1 MSSSGGGSGGL
12 NSSSAMDSLHQNAY
26 YNYPSF
32 SFADHHHFSDDNAIK
47 NDVNNQD
54 NGFYSS
60 LWDAIDDG
68 DDHAEIPKSPSPS
81 PASPSSFFTIPPAA
95 ISPSVLLDS
104 PLFFSNSNVLPSPTT
119 GAFGGLINEC
129 YKEED
134 RVDNDNC
141 FQKSRDAASSSMFL
155 PSSVGANSSWPEQEI
170 PMHQPN
176 IGFSNFT
183 TKVELEP
190 QLSETHTTIS
200 HKNAVMHQKST
211 LIHASQNVRA
221 QKAED
226 GYNWRKYGQ
235 KHVKG
240 SENPRSYYKCTF
252 QNCSTKK
259 KVERNLDGH
268 ITEIVYKGSH
278 NHPKPLQPSTKR
290 LRLGSTH
297 QPTSFIAAENSTVS
311 SGDEEFEQ
319 GFIFKDD
326 EDNEPR
332 AKRWKNE
339 DENASTT
346 VRQPRIVVQT
356 TSDIDI
362 LDDGYRWRKYG
373 QKVVKQNPNPRSYY
387 RCTHQGC
394 IVRKHVE
401 RASHDHRAVI
411 TAYEGKHNHDVP
423 VGRGNGTSLNK
434 PQQQPQ
440 SGDSMITNT
449 APMVALRPS
458 ALPSYSLKYQNIFL
472 NVDPQTSQSQ
482 QPITLQMLHRPRGNL
497 QHSNL
502 ENYDRSIEKE

>member
-1 MSSSGGGSGGL
+1 MSSSGGAGGL
-12 NSSSAMDSLHQNAY
+12 NGSSAMDSLHQNTHF
-26 YNYPSF
+26 NYPSF
-32 SFADHHHFSDDNAIK
+32 SFPDHHFSDDNAIK
-47 NDVNNQD
+47 NDVNHQD

-60 LWDAIDDG
+60 LWDVIDDG
-68 DDHAEIPKSPSPS
+68 DDNAEIPKPPS

-141 FQKSRDAASSSMFL
+141 FQSRGAASSSMFL
-155 PSSVGANSSWPEQEI
+155 PSSEATHSSWPEQEI
-170 PMHQPN
+170 PMHQPSM
-176 IGFSNFT
+176 GFANFSP
-183 TKVELEP
+183 TKAEIKPE
-190 QLSETHTTIS
+190 LSETHTTIS
-200 HKNAVMHQKST
+200 HENAVMHQKPT
-211 LIHASQNVRA
+211 QNVRA

-235 KHVKG
+235 KQVKG

-278 NHPKPLQPSTKR
+278 NHPKPPHSSTKR
-290 LRLGSTH
+290 LLIGSSH
-297 QPTSFIAAENSTVS
+297 QQTSFIAPENSTVS
-311 SGDEEFEQ
+311 SGDEDFEQ
-319 GFIFKDD
+319 GFIFRDD
-326 EDNEPR
+326 EENEPS

-394 IVRKHVE
+394 LVRKHVE
-401 RASHDHRAVI
+401 RAAHDHRAVI

-423 VGRGNGTSLNK
+423 VGRGSGTSLNK
-434 PQQQPQ
+434 PRQQPQ
-440 SGDSMITNT
+440 SGDFMITNT

-458 ALPSYSLKYQNIFL
+458 VLPSYSIKYQNLFP

-482 QPITLQMLHRPRGNL
+482 QPITLQMLHRPTWNL
-497 QHSNL
+497 QHSHL
-502 ENYDRSIEKE
+502 ENSDRSIEKEEPKE